1 MMRVW
6 DIDLLGPA
14 DLSVE
19 EVESL
24 VRECLVVEVS
34 PAGTNLRDLL
44 VPEELGPCPA
54 RPGVAWVSD
63 DCAAGPPAGTVP

>member
-6 DIDLLGPA
+6 DIDLLGPV

-24 VRECLVVEVS
+24 VRECLVAEVS
-34 PAGTNLRDLL
+34 PAGTNLRDL
-44 VPEELGPCPA
+44 
-54 RPGVAWVSD
+54 RP
-63 DCAAGPPAGTVP
+63 